1 MLIEST
7 TILDL
12 ILTTTKLPRHERIS
26 FPMNP
31 TPALIIYLLGSTMS
45 EHNQSSMMST
55 MLHTQWGKL
64 FMGFSLARIATYAI
78 LYLRPPMSY
87 LPQRPPTEIITS
99 FCLMAGGIVLM
110 LSNKDTVKAL
120 EYNSLDAMFVF
131 NITTGFTTFLM
142 AWAAVCLAIK
152 GWAQRKAAEFS
163 D

>member
-7 TILDL
+7 TILN
-12 ILTTTKLPRHERIS
+12 LTLTSIKLLKHERIS
-26 FPMNP
+26 PPMNP
-31 TPALIIYLLGSTMS
+31 TPAIIIYLLGSTMG
-45 EHNQSSMMST
+45 EHNQSSMVLT
-55 MLHTQWGKL
+55 MLHMQWGKL

-78 LYLRPPMSY
+78 LYLRRSY

-99 FCLMAGGIVLM
+99 FCLMAGGIMLM

-142 AWAAVCLAIK
+142 AWAAVCLVIK
-152 GWAQRKAAEFS
+152 GWAQRKEDELS